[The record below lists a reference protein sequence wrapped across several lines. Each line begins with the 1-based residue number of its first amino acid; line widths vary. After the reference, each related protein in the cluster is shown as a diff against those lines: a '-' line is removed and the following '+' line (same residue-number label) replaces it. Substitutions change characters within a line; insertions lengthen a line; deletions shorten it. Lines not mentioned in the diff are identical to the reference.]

1 MIEKQLKNLG
11 FTKNQVAVYL
21 ALFEIGK
28 AKANKLMDYTK
39 MHRNLVYTALD
50 ELEKRGLI
58 SKVLKKGVAVYSPN
72 DPSSLISSIE
82 NQKNQEI
89 QTASMI
95 VDELKKKGEEVE
107 REVNVL
113 EGVDGVIN
121 SREKIYQDAK
131 SGDDC
136 YVLGISQNV
145 VEPKLEAFWKKHAQ
159 RMDDKGVN
167 MKYLYESP
175 ASEEEQR
182 KLDKSKQMRLQY
194 PNSDIKELP
203 YAVKAPIWFAFS
215 GQRMAIG
222 VADNDPL
229 TFSIKSKPLVD
240 GFKNYFDYFWNMDV
254 KTYVGW
260 PQLKR
265 LAGEMVD
272 SLSPGEEDLI
282 LGANYNEE
290 IEDELQKVFSFVHE
304 KRKEKKIKAKLL
316 FYKGQEKFIEKY
328 EEKYYRDDPMI
339 EARLMRTESGAPME
353 IWLYKDRTVFS
364 VQEKEP
370 VTIVIDKKSVTDS
383 FRAYFDMMWRV
394 SK

>member
-1 MIEKQLKNLG
+1 MINNQLKKLG
-11 FTKNQVAVYL
+11 FTKNQVSVYL

-28 AKANKLMDYTK
+28 AKASKLMDYTK

-72 DPSSLISSIE
+72 DPSSLISNIE
-82 NQKNQEI
+82 NQKNREI
-89 QTASMI
+89 QTASQV

-175 ASEEEQR
+175 TNEEEQR

-203 YAVKAPIWFAFS
+203 YAVKTPIWFAFS

-222 VADNDPL
+222 VAEKDPL

-260 PQLKR
+260 EHLKR
-265 LAGEMVD
+265 IGREMVEGLD
-272 SLSPGEEDLI
+272 EGGEYLI
-282 LGANYNEE
+282 LGANYSEQ
-290 IEDELQKVFSFVHE
+290 IEDELHDVFE
-304 KRKEKKIKAKLL
+304 IIKKGRKDKSLKAKLL
-316 FYKGQEKFIEKY
+316 LYKGQEKFDEKY
-328 EEKYYRDDPMI
+328 KDLFGDDFSVETRVMNT
-339 EARLMRTESGAPME
+339 EAGAPME

-364 VQEKEP
+364 IQEKEP

-383 FRAYFDMMWRV
+383 FRAYFETMWRV
-394 SK
+394 SKF

>member
-28 AKANKLMDYTK
+28 VKANKLMDYTK

-50 ELEKRGLI
+50 ELVKRGLI

-159 RMDDKGVN
+159 RMDEKGVN

-175 ASEEEQR
+175 TSEEEQR

-272 SLSPGEEDLI
+272 SLSPGEEYLI

>member
-1 MIEKQLKNLG
+1 MINNQLKKLG
-11 FTKNQVAVYL
+11 FTKNQVSVYL

-28 AKANKLMDYTK
+28 AKASKLMDYTK

-222 VADNDPL
+222 GADNDP
-229 TFSIKSKPLVD
+229 
-240 GFKNYFDYFWNMDV
+240 
-254 KTYVGW
+254 
-260 PQLKR
+260 
-265 LAGEMVD
+265 
-272 SLSPGEEDLI
+272 
-282 LGANYNEE
+282 
-290 IEDELQKVFSFVHE
+290 
-304 KRKEKKIKAKLL
+304 
-316 FYKGQEKFIEKY
+316 
-328 EEKYYRDDPMI
+328 
-339 EARLMRTESGAPME
+339 
-353 IWLYKDRTVFS
+353 
-364 VQEKEP
+364 
-370 VTIVIDKKSVTDS
+370 
-383 FRAYFDMMWRV
+383 
-394 SK
+394 